1 MAKQLKVTPKG
12 KAIYPHLHKA
22 DDKFKEI
29 VYKTKLE
36 CDQEDAEKL
45 VKELTKMAE
54 ARLEEEQD
62 KNDGN
67 YAEVYLDDL
76 PFYDEDDS
84 TFFSLKLNKHG
95 ENKKTQEKWE
105 NKPLVYDAKR
115 NIIRKVPAI
124 GGGSI
129 IKVSFEP
136 YTWTMP
142 ETEGRGKNKTTNLK
156 VGISLRLKGVQIF
169 KLEQYTAADASALGF
184 DEEDEEGFEYDP
196 DAFVADEDNVASSAA
211 SSEDNGEDEDF

>member
-22 DDKFKEI
+22 DDKFKEV

-36 CDQEDAEKL
+36 CDAEDAAKL
-45 VKELTKMAE
+45 VKELTTMAE
-54 ARLEEEQD
+54 ERLEAEQD

-95 ENKKTQEKWE
+95 ENKKTGDKWE

-142 ETEGRGKNKTTNLK
+142 ETEGRGKAKVTNLK
-156 VGISLRLKGVQIF
+156 VGISLRLKGIQIF
-169 KLEQYTAADASALGF
+169 KLEQYTAADASAMGF
-184 DEEDEEGFEYDP
+184 DEEDEDGFEYDP
-196 DAFVADEDNVASSAA
+196 DAFVADEDDTAPASSPT
-211 SSEDNGEDEDF
+211 DDGEEEDF